1 MKKFTSLLLG
11 LIWLSLSSFQPDEIE
26 MADGLRSGG
35 LIYILVMV
43 VLIMVIGLVFYLFT
57 LDMKI
62 SKLEKE
68 PSEPEKE

>member
-35 LIYILVMV
+35 LIFIVVMV
-43 VLIMVIGLVFYLFT
+43 VLIMVLGLVFYLFT

-68 PSEPEKE
+68 SSEPKKE

>member
-35 LIYILVMV
+35 LIFIVVMV

>member
-35 LIYILVMV
+35 LIYIVVMV
-43 VLIMVIGLVFYLFT
+43 VLIMVLGLVFYLFT

-68 PSEPEKE
+68 SSEPKKE

>member
-35 LIYILVMV
+35 LIFIVVMV
-43 VLIMVIGLVFYLFT
+43 VLIMVLGLVFYLFT

-68 PSEPEKE
+68 SSEPEKE